1 MIPVADTR
9 AAGRERRMRSLSLLL
24 GALSLCAAIA
34 GSFAIIAQN
43 LPGIVVA
50 HLLAAT
56 TGGCAG
62 AVADRRRLGA
72 HFFPW
77 IMAFTMPFF
86 GGSAAYFLLET
97 MKRPRTGRLL
107 EDYAAYLND
116 AASYRESV
124 PILERSAP
132 TESVSL
138 GDVLSNPA
146 SDAEQRIA
154 IEYLAEMETQA
165 GFEILRK
172 AVASAGREAYFF
184 AMTAVTQME
193 DKMLA
198 QLGELEDAVR
208 NSGEGQ
214 ADEELL
220 VKTATAYI
228 DFIYYQFATGERR
241 SEYLRRAETLLRN
254 ALDRHATGAREI
266 NEALIL
272 LGRVKLAL
280 NDGESAAKCFS
291 KHIER
296 NPSRSLGYL
305 WRAEAWHMLGNYAR
319 LREDC
324 RRARELGEIPPNM
337 LAVLDFWLPET
348 PDTEQEISVPAGPH
362 TPTPVTVNL

>member
-9 AAGRERRMRSLSLLL
+9 AADRERRMRSLGLLL
-24 GALSLCAAIA
+24 GALSFCAAIT
-34 GSFAIIAQN
+34 GSFAMIVQN
-43 LPGIVVA
+43 LSGIIVA
-50 HLLAAT
+50 HLLAAI

-62 AVADRRRLGA
+62 AVADRRRLGV

-77 IMAFTMPFF
+77 IMAFTVPFF

-97 MKRPRTGRLL
+97 MKKPRSGRLL

-116 AASYRESV
+116 AASYKESV
-124 PILERSAP
+124 PVLERSTP
-132 TESVSL
+132 TELVSL
-138 GDVLSNPA
+138 GDVLSNPV

-165 GFEILRK
+165 AFEILRK
-172 AVASAGREAYFF
+172 AVSSAGREAYFF
-184 AMTAVTQME
+184 AMTAMTQME

-208 NSGEGQ
+208 NSGEAH

-220 VKTATAYI
+220 LKTATAYI

-241 SEYLRRAETLLRN
+241 SEYLHRAETLLRN
-254 ALDRHATGAREI
+254 VLDRHATEPREI

-280 NDGESAAKCFS
+280 DDGASAAQCFS
-291 KHIER
+291 RYIER

-305 WRAEAWHMLGNYAR
+305 WRAEAWHTLGNYAR

-324 RRARELGEIPPNM
+324 RAARKRGEVPPNM
-337 LAVLDFWLPET
+337 GAVLDFWLPET
-348 PDTEQEISVPAGPH
+348 PDEAKETPAPTGPH
-362 TPTPVTVNL
+362 LPTLFTVDL

>member
-1 MIPVADTR
+1 MIPVADAR
-9 AAGRERRMRSLSLLL
+9 ATGRERRMRSLGPLL
-24 GALSLCAAIA
+24 GALSSGAAIA
-34 GSFAIIAQN
+34 GLFAMVAQN
-43 LPGIVVA
+43 LAGIIAA
-50 HLLAAT
+50 HLLAAI

-62 AVADRRRLGA
+62 AIADRRRLGA

-77 IMAFTMPFF
+77 VMAFTMPFF

-116 AASYRESV
+116 AASHRESV
-124 PILERSAP
+124 PVPAGSSP
-132 TESVSL
+132 TELVSL
-138 GDVLSNPA
+138 GDVLADPA

-165 GFEILRK
+165 AFEILRK
-172 AVASAGREAYFF
+172 AASSADREAYFF
-184 AMTAVTQME
+184 AMTAMTQME

-198 QLGELEDAVR
+198 RLGELEDAVSS
-208 NSGEGQ
+208 SGEGR
-214 ADEELL
+214 ADAELL
-220 VKTATAYI
+220 LKTATAYI
-228 DFIYYQFATGERR
+228 DFIYYRFATGGRR
-241 SEYLRRAETLLRN
+241 SEYLHRAEKLLRN
-254 ALDRHATGAREI
+254 ALDGPATGTREI
-266 NEALIL
+266 NEALVL

-305 WRAEAWHMLGNYAR
+305 WRAEAWHALGNYER

-324 RRARELGEIPPNM
+324 RRARELGDIPPNM
-337 LAVLDFWLPET
+337 LAVLDFWLPERPDEEHET
-348 PDTEQEISVPAGPH
+348 PAPTGPH
-362 TPTPVTVNL
+362 TSSPVTGKL

>member
-1 MIPVADTR
+1 MIPVADAR
-9 AAGRERRMRSLSLLL
+9 AAGRERRMRRLGQVL
-24 GALSLCAAIA
+24 GAFSLCAALA
-34 GSFAIIAQN
+34 GLFAMVAHH
-43 LPGIVVA
+43 LPGILVT
-50 HLLAAT
+50 HLLAAM

-86 GGSAAYFLLET
+86 GGSEAYFLLET
-97 MKRPRTGRLL
+97 MKKPRTGRLL

-124 PILERSAP
+124 PVSERSLP
-132 TESVSL
+132 TEPVFLS
-138 GDVLSNPA
+138 DVLLHPV

-165 GFEILRK
+165 AFEILRK
-172 AVASAGREAYFF
+172 AISSAGREAYFF
-184 AMTAVTQME
+184 AMTAMTQME

-198 QLGELEDAVR
+198 QLGELEDAVS
-208 NSGEGQ
+208 NSGEDR

-220 VKTATAYI
+220 LKTAAAYI

-241 SEYLRRAETLLRN
+241 AEYLHRAETLLRN
-254 ALDRHATGAREI
+254 ALDRPATETREI
-266 NEALIL
+266 NAALIL

-291 KHIER
+291 RHIER
-296 NPSRSLGYL
+296 NPACSLGYL
-305 WRAEAWHMLGNYAR
+305 WRAEAWHLLGNYAR

-337 LAVLDFWLPET
+337 LAVLEFWLPKTADEAT
-348 PDTEQEISVPAGPH
+348 PVPTGPH
-362 TPTPVTVNL
+362 LPNLFTVKL